1 MHLIQ
6 EKSRKLYSS
15 SARYD
20 VDNETDQRDYKQ
32 QVNWT
37 TANVTNETQQPK
49 HQQNH
54 ENRPQHRLSSF
65 VFNLEIPKNPGTTS
79 MGAMS
84 MPIGEKADGC
94 KKGRRNPHFLL
105 ESKRQDLQT
114 QAGRL

>member
-1 MHLIQ
+1 
-6 EKSRKLYSS
+6 
-15 SARYD
+15 
-20 VDNETDQRDYKQ
+20 
-32 QVNWT
+32 
-37 TANVTNETQQPK
+37 VTNETQQPK

-94 KKGRRNPHFLL
+94 KKGRRNPHFYWNQKGKTCKL
-105 ESKRQDLQT
+105 RQGDYE
-114 QAGRL
+114 RLH